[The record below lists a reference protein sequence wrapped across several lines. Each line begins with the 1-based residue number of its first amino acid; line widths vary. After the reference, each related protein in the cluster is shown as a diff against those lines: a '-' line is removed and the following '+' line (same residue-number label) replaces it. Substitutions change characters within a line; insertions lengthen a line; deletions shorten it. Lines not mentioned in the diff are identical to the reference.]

1 MPNRL
6 ATWNVLNKSGNPT
19 RSQIII
25 DLIKAVRKKE
35 VRKLGKPSAA
45 RRPLQFEEFN
55 NTIAILHTYPDSIH
69 RYEMSALCA
78 FQFHMVGRID
88 DCVQLKK
95 ENLKPND
102 RFPFTLIAQLCWSKN
117 IDNER
122 EAPDQFLIGCMST
135 TYCVLL
141 ALAIHL
147 ETEGMESGAASQNP
161 YAVFAFSRPQYSRK
175 REEQTL

>member
-1 MPNRL
+1 MKILCHL
-6 ATWNVLNKSGNPT
+6 AYDTLDHIFMIFFIY
-19 RSQIII
+19 RRYQIII

-45 RRPLQFEEFN
+45 RRPLQFEEFS

-78 FQFHMVGRID
+78 FKFHMVGRID

-102 RFPFTLIAQLCWSKN
+102 RFPVSKR
-117 IDNER
+117 I
-122 EAPDQFLIGCMST
+122 
-135 TYCVLL
+135 
-141 ALAIHL
+141 
-147 ETEGMESGAASQNP
+147 
-161 YAVFAFSRPQYSRK
+161 SR
-175 REEQTL
+175 